1 MKIEWLIE
9 QPDCDALNAFVT
21 QHMSKTFVVER
32 IRLNVEGPEP
42 SFSRSRFWR
51 ALVMC
56 LLTTRQRSGP
66 DSAVTRFLNRDPFP
80 LSLAVCEENSSA
92 GYMTQVLR
100 VAGGIRRADTIG
112 TQLSQN
118 LRTLEGG
125 GWPLV
130 EEIARRLVQQRSSN
144 PMDAHKNGERSAAAA
159 VDEGFEGIGPKQSR
173 NLWQSLGLTRYE
185 IPLDSRVAKWLKKAK
200 FPLSVSPNLLADTD
214 YYNFV
219 LDGVQLLC
227 AKSNVLPCI
236 FDAAVFAS
244 YDPEWNVG
252 QIVN

>member
-1 MKIEWLIE
+1 
-9 QPDCDALNAFVT
+9 
-21 QHMSKTFVVER
+21 
-32 IRLNVEGPEP
+32 
-42 SFSRSRFWR
+42 
-51 ALVMC
+51 
-56 LLTTRQRSGP
+56 
-66 DSAVTRFLNRDPFP
+66 
-80 LSLAVCEENSSA
+80 
-92 GYMTQVLR
+92 
-100 VAGGIRRADTIG
+100 
-112 TQLSQN
+112 
-118 LRTLEGG
+118 
-125 GWPLV
+125 
-130 EEIARRLVQQRSSN
+130 
-144 PMDAHKNGERSAAAA
+144 MDAHKNGERSAAAA